1 MSLSFWR
8 EGCYMKCG
16 FVSLVGRPNVGKS
29 TLLNSL
35 LGMKLAITSHVRGT
49 TRNIIQGIYNDKD
62 SQIIF
67 VDTPGIHKPTHKL
80 GNLLNQKA
88 YHHTENVDVILFLV
102 DIEKGFGTGDQFIL
116 DRIKE
121 KNIPIFLLL
130 NKIDQIKDKK
140 KLLQEINQLKEKYA
154 FAEIIPI
161 SAKKKDNIEVVI
173 ACLKKYLNE
182 MDAIYDEEELTNVS
196 TRFLVAELVRE
207 KILKLTRDEIPHTVA
222 CYVENYEE
230 EKDFVHIQVLIVVER
245 DNIKKIIIGKNG
257 SLLKEV
263 GQKARVDIEKL
274 LGKKVFLETYV
285 KTLKNWRD
293 QEKYFL
299 ELGLKEEE

>member
-1 MSLSFWR
+1 MR
-8 EGCYMKCG
+8 CG

-35 LGMKLAITSHVRGT
+35 LGMKLAITSDVSGT
-49 TRNIIQGIYNDKD
+49 TRNIIQGIYNDDD

-80 GNLLNQKA
+80 GTLLNKKA
-88 YHHTENVDVILFLV
+88 YNSTDGVDIILFLV
-102 DIEKGFGTGDQFIL
+102 DISKGFGQGDLFVL
-116 DRIKE
+116 NKIKD
-121 KNIPIFLLL
+121 KGVPVFLLL
-130 NKIDQIKDKK
+130 NKIDKVKNK
-140 KLLQEINQLKEKYA
+140 ETLLEEISKLKELYD

-161 SAKKKDNIEVVI
+161 SALEKNNVDVLISCIKKN
-173 ACLKKYLNE
+173 LPE
-182 MDAIYDEEELTNVS
+182 MEAIYSEDELTNVT
-196 TRFLVAELVRE
+196 TRFIMGELVRE
-207 KILKLTRDEIPHTVA
+207 KVMMLTHDEIPHTVT

-230 EKDFVHIQVLIVVER
+230 DENIVHIQVLIVVDR
-245 DNIKKIIIGKNG
+245 DNLKKIIIGKNG
-257 SLLKEV
+257 AMLKEI
-263 GQKARVDIEKL
+263 GSRARHDMEQF

-299 ELGLKEEE
+299 ELGLKEEDE